1 MSKPFEFV
9 NAINFTKKNLIKD
22 SDDPAEKEKEYSPY
36 LTNKTLSNF
45 KDTIKEANQM
55 NLLPHMDKR
64 LQFEYLINSIRPRK
78 RFSKWFKKEKNDD
91 LEAVKEFY
99 GFSEKHAITA
109 LKVLSDFQIK
119 MIKEKLRK
127 GGKS

>member
-22 SDDPAEKEKEYSPY
+22 AFDPREKEKEYSPY

-45 KDTIKEANQM
+45 KDTVKEANRM
-55 NLLPHMDKR
+55 NLLPHLDKR
-64 LQFEYLINSIRPRK
+64 LQFDYLINSIRPRK

-91 LEAVKEFY
+91 LEAIKEFY

-109 LKVLSDFQIK
+109 LKVLSDYQVK

-127 GGKS
+127 GGKP